1 MANNDDFVDRRNE
14 VLTILKGQ
22 LDNLFA
28 HGYELALVGFEINA
42 EHKDK
47 GDFNIELAVN
57 WNERRTDQEA
67 PPSTVA
73 TANQQVFNPPFILL
87 RGLTTSDA
95 MPEETKFFGQLVA
108 SEGMT
113 LEVHGTYQDV
123 I

>member
-1 MANNDDFVDRRNE
+1 MATNEDFLKRRDE
-14 VLTILKGQ
+14 VLAILKGQ

-57 WNERRTDQEA
+57 WNERRADQEA
-67 PPSTVA
+67 PPSTMA
-73 TANQQVFNPPFILL
+73 TAHQQVVNPPFILL
-87 RGLTTSDA
+87 RGLTTSDVVLG
-95 MPEETKFFGQLVA
+95 ETKFFGQLVA
-108 SEGMT
+108 PEGMT